1 MNLINKSYSTRC
13 KERHQLKGDRD
24 LIGVEAVLQQA
35 EDDVSTDPFSNAL
48 LRLYTVRSQDVPK
61 LKDGYKPKLVFNKK
75 QLEINSRTGTVL
87 VLGRSGTGKTRYLS
101 ARMSSD
107 RDNPLVTNQLFV
119 ARSKRLCELMKVY
132 YQTDQSSEDTRRDQ
146 QVDIMTFDKF
156 IKVIDHAI
164 IIKHGPTDKVYSS
177 KKHVD
182 YNFFRDV
189 LFPSIKEKKSLEAL
203 IVWTQIRSFIKV
215 LMPILADFYFA
226 YGR

>member
-1 MNLINKSYSTRC
+1 M
-13 KERHQLKGDRD
+13 
-24 LIGVEAVLQQA
+24 IGVEAVLQLT

-48 LRLYTVRSQDVPK
+48 LRLYTVPSQDIPR
-61 LKDGYKPKLVFNKK
+61 LKDGYKPKLVFNNK

-101 ARMSSD
+101 ARMQSD

-119 ARSKRLCELMKVY
+119 ARSQRLCELMKVY
-132 YQTDQSSEDTRRDQ
+132 YQADQSSEDTWRDQ

-156 IKVIDHAI
+156 IKVIDQAI
-164 IIKHGPTDKVYSS
+164 TTKHGPTDKVYSS
-177 KKHVD
+177 KKRVD

-189 LFPSIKEKKSLEAL
+189 LFPSIKEKNSPEAL

-215 LMPILADFYFA
+215 LVSILAGLYFA
-226 YGR
+226 NGR

>member
-1 MNLINKSYSTRC
+1 VPRRVNLINKSYSPRC
-13 KERHQLKGDRD
+13 KETHQLKSDRD
-24 LIGVEAVLQQA
+24 IIGVEAVLQHT
-35 EDDVSTDPFSNAL
+35 EDDVSTDPLSNAL

-61 LKDGYKPKLVFNKK
+61 LKDGYKPKLVFNNK

-101 ARMSSD
+101 SRMLSD

-132 YQTDQSSEDTRRDQ
+132 YQADQSSEDTWRDQ

-156 IKVIDHAI
+156 IKEIGQAI
-164 IIKHGPTDKVYSS
+164 TTKHGLTDKTYSS
-177 KKHVD
+177 KKRVD

-189 LFPSIKEKKSLEAL
+189 LFPTIKEKNSPEAL
-203 IVWTQIRSFIKV
+203 IVWTQIRS
-215 LMPILADFYFA
+215 LPILADLYFA